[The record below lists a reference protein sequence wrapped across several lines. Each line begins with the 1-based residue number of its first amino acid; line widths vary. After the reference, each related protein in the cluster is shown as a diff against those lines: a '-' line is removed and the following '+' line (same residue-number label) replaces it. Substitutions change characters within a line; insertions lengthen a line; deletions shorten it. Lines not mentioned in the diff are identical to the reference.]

1 MAQTA
6 ENVDLLVVGGGKAG
20 KTLAMDW
27 ARTGKRVAMV
37 ERGMIGGTC
46 INVACI
52 PTKAL
57 VTSARTTRILARAR
71 QLGLDAEVPR
81 VTAELLRDHTSGVVE
96 GMVAINHKQFL
107 DSGMDFIL
115 GQAHFTGERTVEVA
129 LNEGGTRLL
138 RGTETVINTGAEP
151 RVPDIPGLLG
161 ARPLTSE
168 TLLRLERLP
177 AHLVIVGGG
186 TVGLEF
192 ADMFAAF
199 GSKVTL
205 VARGPRLL
213 AGEDEDIAEAV
224 TGLLTAH
231 GVNIIT
237 GRSVASVQRGTDKEV
252 TLTLSDGATVTG
264 DDVLVAAG
272 RQPVTNGL
280 DLDAGGVR
288 TTEHGF
294 VAVDEHLATDAPHT
308 WAAGDV
314 AGSPQFTHVSL
325 DDYRILKDNLAGG
338 SRSTKDR
345 LIPHT
350 TFLSLDFAR
359 VGLTENQARAAG
371 YNVRV
376 AKLPVAAIPRART
389 MRETDGVW
397 KAVVDAHTDRIL
409 GVALLGPEAGETL
422 TTVQTAMLANL
433 PYTALRNM
441 IITHPTMTEGLN
453 LLFATLQD

>member
-138 RGTETVINTGAEP
+138 RGTETVINTGTEP

-186 TVGLEF
+186 QSAWSSQTCSRPSG
-192 ADMFAAF
+192 
-199 GSKVTL
+199 
-205 VARGPRLL
+205 AR
-213 AGEDEDIAEAV
+213 
-224 TGLLTAH
+224 
-231 GVNIIT
+231 
-237 GRSVASVQRGTDKEV
+237 
-252 TLTLSDGATVTG
+252 
-264 DDVLVAAG
+264 
-272 RQPVTNGL
+272 
-280 DLDAGGVR
+280 
-288 TTEHGF
+288 
-294 VAVDEHLATDAPHT
+294 
-308 WAAGDV
+308 
-314 AGSPQFTHVSL
+314 SP
-325 DDYRILKDNLAGG
+325 
-338 SRSTKDR
+338 
-345 LIPHT
+345 
-350 TFLSLDFAR
+350 
-359 VGLTENQARAAG
+359 
-371 YNVRV
+371 
-376 AKLPVAAIPRART
+376 
-389 MRETDGVW
+389 
-397 KAVVDAHTDRIL
+397 
-409 GVALLGPEAGETL
+409 
-422 TTVQTAMLANL
+422 
-433 PYTALRNM
+433 
-441 IITHPTMTEGLN
+441 
-453 LLFATLQD
+453 